1 MSLSA
6 SQIAPP
12 PDTPLTVAGAS
23 SPAVARLACPQCGS
37 RLLGSGTAALCSG
50 CQTHFPPSVDGNLD
64 LRLRKPKR
72 VSCSFELGTPLTPD
86 TFVFQPLEPAQTAQ
100 VDYSGIKTPWHLTRA
115 ILSHIPRAKSGD
127 SVALDLGCGSG
138 LHRDI
143 CEHAGFNWLGI
154 DYNTREAPI
163 LGDGHALPI
172 VDNGVE
178 FVLSMAVLEHIRFP
192 FVVASEVYRVL
203 EPGGLYI
210 GTVSFLEPFHGD
222 SYYHHTHLGTYNTLS
237 SAGFEVLAVGPN
249 VTWSGLRAQATM
261 GGLFPRMPAPLAIA
275 AVWPL
280 EILHKAW
287 WRLGR
292 LVNPSKTETVR
303 LLINTGSFE
312 FIARKPQIS

>member
-1 MSLSA
+1 MRFPASA
-6 SQIAPP
+6 
-12 PDTPLTVAGAS
+12 
-23 SPAVARLACPQCGS
+23 
-37 RLLGSGTAALCSG
+37 
-50 CQTHFPPSVDGNLD
+50 DGNLD
-64 LRLRKPKR
+64 LRLREPKK
-72 VSCSFELGTPLTPD
+72 VSCSFELGKPLTPD
-86 TFVFQPLEPAQTAQ
+86 TFVFKPLEPAQAPQ
-100 VDYSGIKTPWHLTRA
+100 VDYSGVQTPWHLTRT
-115 ILSHIPRAKSGD
+115 ILSHIPRAQSAN

-138 LHRDI
+138 LHRHI

-172 VDNGVE
+172 ADNGVE

-192 FVVASEVYRVL
+192 FVVAGEVYRVL

-261 GGLFPRMPAPLAIA
+261 GGLFPRMPAPLAIS

-280 EILHKAW
+280 EMLHKAW

-292 LVNPSKTETVR
+292 LVSPSKTDTVR

-312 FIARKPQIS
+312 FIARKPKAA